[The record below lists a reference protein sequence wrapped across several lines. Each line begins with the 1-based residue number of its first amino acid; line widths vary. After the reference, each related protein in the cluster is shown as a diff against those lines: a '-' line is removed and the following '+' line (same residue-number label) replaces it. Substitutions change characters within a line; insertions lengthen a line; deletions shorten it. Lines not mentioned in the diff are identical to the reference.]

1 LLTINN
7 SSLSTLNYFPI
18 FENHKHSNLNISSF
32 IARRIAFNK
41 QRSFSRFIIRLA
53 IAATAI
59 SVAAMIVT
67 IGFTNGFQHAIS
79 EKIFDFWGHIRVQH
93 FEPNKVSIAEEL
105 PIRKNDTVY
114 TTLKKNPDVETVQA
128 FATKNAILKTNESIE
143 GVLFKGIEKN
153 YAFKNLQPFLLEG
166 RWPSFPDSSYSNDI
180 VLSAY
185 TAKQL
190 NLKLNDPIL
199 VFFIQSDGSQPRVRK
214 LQVCG
219 IYKTGIE
226 DYDKIIAIG
235 DLRLIQRLN
244 DWKNDEIGG
253 YEIFLKDYK
262 KMDSVNNDIFYQL
275 PQMWNSRT
283 MREIYPNIFDWLNL
297 QDKTIAIVIIIMIIV
312 AVLNLITCLLI
323 LVLER
328 TRMVGVL
335 KAIGAPDRMIQNIF
349 LYNATLITI
358 GGILIGN
365 VIVLLFCWLQNKYGL
380 ISLPEETYY
389 ISKAVIDIEW
399 WHVVLVNAGTLLVCF
414 FVLIIPTFIV
424 KRVQP
429 VKAIQFR

>member
-1 LLTINN
+1 M
-7 SSLSTLNYFPI
+7 
-18 FENHKHSNLNISSF
+18 NISSF
-32 IARRIAFNK
+32 IAGRIAFNK

-53 IAATAI
+53 VAATAI

-105 PIRKNDTVY
+105 PIQKNDTVY
-114 TTLKKNPDVETVQA
+114 TTLKKNPDVKTVQA
-128 FATKNAILKTNESIE
+128 FATKNAILKTSESIE
-143 GVLFKGIEKN
+143 GVLFKGIEKS
-153 YAFKNLQPFLLEG
+153 YAFKNLQPFLVEG
-166 RWPSFPDSSYSNDI
+166 KWPSFPDSSYSNDV

-185 TAKQL
+185 TVKQL

-235 DLRLIQRLN
+235 DIRLIQRLN

-262 KMDSVNNDIFYQL
+262 KMDSVNNDIFYKL

-297 QDKTIAIVIIIMIIV
+297 QDKTIAIVIIIMIII

-335 KAIGAPDRMIQNIF
+335 KAIGAPDSMIQNIF

-365 VIVLLFCWLQNKYGL
+365 VIVLLFCWLQNKYGI

-399 WHVVLVNAGTLLVCF
+399 WHVVLVNAATLLVCF
-414 FVLIIPTFIV
+414 LVLIIPTFIV
-424 KRVQP
+424 KRIQP

>member
-1 LLTINN
+1 M
-7 SSLSTLNYFPI
+7 
-18 FENHKHSNLNISSF
+18 NISSF
-32 IARRIAFNK
+32 IAGRIAFNK

-79 EKIFDFWGHIRVQH
+79 QKIFDFWGHIRVQH
-93 FEPNKVSIAEEL
+93 FEPSKVSIAEEL
-105 PIRKNDTVY
+105 PIQKNDTVY
-114 TTLKKNPDVETVQA
+114 STLKKNPDVETVQA
-128 FATKNAILKTNESIE
+128 FATKNAILKTSEGME
-143 GVLFKGIEKN
+143 GVLFKGIEKD
-153 YAFKNLQPFLLEG
+153 YAFKNVQSFLVEG

-180 VLSAY
+180 VLSTY

-199 VFFIQSDGSQPRVRK
+199 VFFIQSDGSQPRARK
-214 LQVCG
+214 LKVCG

-226 DYDKIIAIG
+226 DYDNKIAIG

-283 MREIYPNIFDWLNL
+283 MRDIYPNIFDWLNL
-297 QDKTIAIVIIIMIIV
+297 QDKTIEIVIIIMIIV

-335 KAIGAPDRMIQNIF
+335 KAIGAPDSMIQNIF

-365 VIVLLFCWLQNKYGL
+365 VIVLLFCWLQNKYGF

-414 FVLIIPTFIV
+414 LVLIIPTFIV
-424 KRVQP
+424 KRIQP

>member
-1 LLTINN
+1 M
-7 SSLSTLNYFPI
+7 
-18 FENHKHSNLNISSF
+18 NISSF
-32 IARRIAFNK
+32 IAGRIAFNK

-67 IGFTNGFQHAIS
+67 IGFTNGFQNAIS
-79 EKIFDFWGHIRVQH
+79 QKIFNFWGHIRVQH

-105 PIRKNDTVY
+105 PIQKNDTVY
-114 TTLKKNPDVETVQA
+114 STLKKNPDVETVQA

-153 YAFKNLQPFLLEG
+153 YAFKNLQSFLIEG
-166 RWPSFPDSSYSNDI
+166 RWPSFPDSSYSNDV

-190 NLKLNDPIL
+190 NLKVNDPIL

-262 KMDSVNNDIFYQL
+262 KMDSVNNQIFYQL

-335 KAIGAPDRMIQNIF
+335 KAIGAPDSMIQNIF

-365 VIVLLFCWLQNKYGL
+365 VIVLLFCWLQNKYGF

-389 ISKAVIDIEW
+389 ISKAVIDIQW
-399 WHVVLVNAGTLLVCF
+399 WHVVLVDAATLLVCF
-414 FVLIIPTFIV
+414 LVLIIPTLIV
-424 KRVQP
+424 KRIQP